1 MTLRKIKL
9 YGELAKFV
17 GERVL
22 YAEVLN
28 VGQAIRFLCVN
39 FKGIEGHMKDQYYKV
54 TAGDWQLEESEIHYP
69 TGQSDISIVPVVSG
83 ASGDM
88 GKVLLGAALIGIAIA
103 APGAG
108 FLAGGGLGFGS
119 TLTTAAGVAKF
130 SVAALAGNIGI
141 GLVLS
146 GVAGMLTP
154 VPEVPSSEQDPRRS
168 FSFSGIQNTSRAGV
182 AVNVIYGSE
191 VLVGSVVISAAIDTV
206 QVEVPA

>member
-17 GERVL
+17 GKRVL

-39 FKGIEGHMKDQYYKV
+39 FKGIEGHMKDRYYKV
-54 TAGDWQLEESEIHYP
+54 SAGDWQLEESEIHYP
-69 TGQSDISIVPVVSG
+69 TGQSDISIVPVVGG
-83 ASGDM
+83 AGGNA
-88 GKVLLGAALIGIAIA
+88 GKILLGAALIGLAFTTG
-103 APGAG
+103 GAS
-108 FLAGGGLGFGS
+108 F
-119 TLTTAAGVAKF
+119 
-130 SVAALAGNIGI
+130 AALGTGGAFTGAASWASSAAFIGTN
-141 GLVLS
+141 LVLS

-154 VPEVPSSEQDPRRS
+154 VPTTPSSEQDPRES
-168 FSFSGIQNTSRAGV
+168 FSFSGIQNVSRAGV
-182 AVNVIYGSE
+182 AVPIIYGSE